1 MIEFDF
7 LRLLKDNYVADS
19 YQFFS
24 ACRFKI
30 TSSEI
35 SYNALGKLIN
45 EYLQNAK
52 KETDE
57 MYKQLSDTKKFS
69 LIGKSDNIN
78 YLGQEL
84 SRTIIIDK
92 LTIEIFSLLHSF
104 FDTFAQWI
112 NSCLLGEN
120 ALKLKK
126 VTYHNVIIE
135 MDKYPE
141 FTGQFIIDVKEL
153 ENRPEYKYIADIN
166 NIIKHRYQV
175 YTKSMYNIF
184 DGEGKVS
191 LPQFQKDNNSY
202 SDKEVLQIIFEC
214 LNFCKVIL
222 NNSQTFVEQY
232 YTSLANKHVKHR
244 LYNPKTYMLFE
255 KEEDFKQLRN
265 IKNSIHYIE
274 VDSENILN
282 EYHIMSYADS

>member
-1 MIEFDF
+1 MTEFDF
-7 LRLLKDNYVADS
+7 LKLLKDNYVADS

-35 SYNALGKLIN
+35 SYNALEKLIN
-45 EYLQNAK
+45 DYLQNAK
-52 KETDE
+52 KETEE

-84 SRTIIIDK
+84 PRSIIIDK

-135 MDKYPE
+135 LDKYSE
-141 FTGQFIIDVKEL
+141 YTGQFIIDVKNL
-153 ENRPEYKYIADIN
+153 ENKPEYKYIADIN
-166 NIIKHRYQV
+166 NIIKHRYQI

-184 DGEGKVS
+184 DGEGKIS
-191 LPQFQKDNNSY
+191 LPKFRKDNNSY

-214 LNFCKVIL
+214 LNFCKSTL
-222 NNSQTFVEQY
+222 TDAKTFVEQH
-232 YTSLANKHVKHR
+232 YTSSTNNHIQHR

-255 KEEDFKQLRN
+255 KEEDFKQLKN
-265 IKNSIHYIE
+265 IKKSIH
-274 VDSENILN
+274 
-282 EYHIMSYADS
+282 